1 MFVFLKNRNLQ
12 SGVVFKLFS
21 ILCYDKKVFGIF
33 VDGSGNLKNGKNQ
46 LTCEGMFLLIVVPG
60 QTPNVADVVRAI
72 VGVLQLLPRDVERLL
87 ILGVVRLD
95 VSTASTVWTVASTG
109 ALGIIVIEL
118 KIALDASAEKR
129 GKTKP
134 DVILHLDMLRAG

>member
-1 MFVFLKNRNLQ
+1 
-12 SGVVFKLFS
+12 
-21 ILCYDKKVFGIF
+21 
-33 VDGSGNLKNGKNQ
+33 
-46 LTCEGMFLLIVVPG
+46 MFLLIVVPG